1 MKRRSVLVGGLMG
14 ACASQVWAA
23 PASLRPVTVVVQG
36 LHRVGMLPLLLA
48 HKLGFFQAEGLDVQF
63 QAVPSHV
70 RSLTELA
77 ALPAAVFAGTFERT
91 LYLNAHGQAQQAFA
105 LLSRSPQ
112 IVLGLPARQYPS
124 AASLRDM
131 VGGRVGIDA
140 SGSMGHRMAQLMLL
154 RAGLKITDVQ
164 FVEEPDPD
172 LALIAFLRG
181 ELDALS
187 HTDPLISRLERMGSL
202 RVMVDTRSLKV
213 CDELFGGPMAC
224 TCLSAARDWL
234 DRSSDVAQGLSHA
247 VVRALKWL
255 QTAGPS
261 DLVRHLP
268 EASTGGDVGL
278 FLAGFVRSRET
289 LSIDG
294 LFPQYSARNVV
305 RVMHRLQLPLD
316 LGVIEPDATWTNR
329 FVARSK
335 VRFRV

>member
-1 MKRRSVLVGGLMG
+1 MG
-14 ACASQVWAA
+14 ACASQGWSAS
-23 PASLRPVTVVVQG
+23 ASLRPVTVMAQG

-48 HKLGFFQAEGLDVQF
+48 QKLGYFQAEGLDVHF
-63 QAVPSHV
+63 QPVPPQV
-70 RSLTELA
+70 RSLSDLA

-91 LYLNAHGQAQQAFA
+91 LYLNAHGQPHQAFV

-112 IVLGLPARQYPS
+112 VVLGLPARQYPA

-140 SGSMGHRMAQLMLL
+140 SGSMGHRMAQLMML
-154 RAGLKITDVQ
+154 RAGLKVSDVH

-172 LALIAFLRG
+172 QALHMFLRG
-181 ELDALS
+181 DLDAVS
-187 HTDPLISRLERMGSL
+187 HTDPLISRLERLGSL

-224 TCLSAARDWL
+224 TSLSATRDWL
-234 DRSSDVAQGLSHA
+234 ERSPDVAQGLSHG

-268 EASTGGDVGL
+268 EASVGGDVGL
-278 FLAGFVRSRET
+278 FLAGFIRSRET
-289 LSIDG
+289 LATDG
-294 LFPQYSARNVV
+294 LFPTHSARNVV
-305 RVMHRLQLPLD
+305 RVLNRLRLPLD

-329 FVARSK
+329 FVSRSK